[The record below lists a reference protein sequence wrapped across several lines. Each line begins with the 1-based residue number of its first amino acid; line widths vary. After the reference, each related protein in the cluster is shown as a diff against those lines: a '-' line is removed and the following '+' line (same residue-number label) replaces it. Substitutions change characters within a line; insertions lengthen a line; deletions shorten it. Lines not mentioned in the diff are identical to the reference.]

1 MELVNV
7 YNLEDPRVAQ
17 PMLREEFYNEQIE
30 HYKKNNKPSK
40 AVEVVHILLFNKHKQ
55 IVLQKRSRTKNH
67 NPGLID
73 KAVGGHITFGNSP
86 FYTLIVETVQ
96 ELRVPS
102 IVLYNKEDFSKTYS
116 LLNSYLDNIAIVQ
129 YFDTHLFESE
139 RVINKELVKIAN
151 KSHLFLGVYGGA
163 TQPIDQEASGVLYYS
178 LSELRAEMAER
189 PDNFTGDIKYLLL
202 KYATDID
209 QFLAQI

>member
-7 YNLEDPRVAQ
+7 YNLEDPRIAQ
-17 PMLREEFYNEQIE
+17 PMLREDFYNEQIE
-30 HYKKNNKPSK
+30 HFRKNKKPSK
-40 AVEVVHILLFNKHKQ
+40 AVEVVHILLFNKDKQ
-55 IVLQKRSRTKNH
+55 IILQKRSRTKAH

-73 KAVGGHITFGNSP
+73 KAVGGHINFGNSP
-86 FYTLIVETVQ
+86 FYTLMVETVQ

-102 IVLYNKEDFSKTYS
+102 IVLYNNEDFSKTYQ
-116 LLNSYLDNIAIVQ
+116 LLNSYLDNIAIVR
-129 YFDTHLFESE
+129 YLDTQMSESE
-139 RVINKELVKIAN
+139 RVINKELIKIAN

-178 LSELRAEMAER
+178 LPELRAEIAER

-202 KYATDID
+202 KY
-209 QFLAQI
+209 